1 METPVIPND
10 QSNIEIKHPEINPGT
25 YSPLIYNKG
34 GKTTQWK
41 KDSLSSI
48 NDSKKSG

>member
-1 METPVIPND
+1 MIPND
-10 QSNIEIKHPEINPGT
+10 QSNIEIKYPEINPGT

-41 KDSLSSI
+41 KDSHEMRGEQQISTARKL
-48 NDSKKSG
+48 